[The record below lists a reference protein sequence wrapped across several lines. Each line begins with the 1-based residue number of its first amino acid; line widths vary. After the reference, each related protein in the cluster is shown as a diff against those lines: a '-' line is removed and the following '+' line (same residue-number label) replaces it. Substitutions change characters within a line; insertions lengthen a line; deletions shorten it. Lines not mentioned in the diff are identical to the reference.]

1 MKDPKD
7 MDIRD
12 GLQILR
18 APLDPAF
25 NRAKV
30 DNVQD
35 WLIAVLREAVDPVYG
50 QRRVFDAENWK
61 MDFAAA
67 CVRAGVLDATSL
79 NFDGSIA
86 QVDEVRAH
94 LLLMHA
100 IQTLDAAAWS
110 FRDLVDQVDK

>member
-1 MKDPKD
+1 MKDPKE

-35 WLIAVLREAVDPVYG
+35 LLIAVLREVVDPVYG
-50 QRRVFDAENWK
+50 SRYMLGAEDWK

-67 CVRAGVLDATSL
+67 CARAGFIDPILV
-79 NFDGSIA
+79 NFDGSDI